1 MGKQNHLSRLN
12 SPKSWA
18 IKKKGIKWVIKPSA
32 GSHSPETSLPLGIV
46 IRDVLLLSKTTRET
60 KKILSDNHILI
71 NNIVRKDIK
80 FPVGLMDTVAIHSLN
95 NYYRVL
101 LNKKGKIILAP
112 IKKEDANLLYCK
124 IINKTIISDKKV
136 QLNLLYGK
144 NILVDKDLYKVGDT
158 LIISDKDELK
168 KHLKLEKGSGIYLI
182 NGKHVGST
190 GSLEG
195 IHRFEGSQPDKL
207 IIKLGDKKIETLKD
221 YAFVVDKPLL

>member
-32 GSHSPETSLPLGIV
+32 GSHSPETSLPLGII

-60 KKILSDNHILI
+60 KKILNDNQVLI
-71 NNIVRKDIK
+71 NNIIRKDIK
-80 FPVGLMDTVAIHSLN
+80 FPVGLMDTLAIPSLN
-95 NYYRVL
+95 NCYRIL
-101 LNKKGKIILAP
+101 LNKKGKIILVP
-112 IKKEDANLLYCK
+112 IKKEEVNLLYCK
-124 IINKTIISDKKV
+124 ITNKTLLRNKKI
-136 QLNLLYGK
+136 QLNLSYGK
-144 NILVDKDLYKVGDT
+144 NMLIDKDSYKIGDT
-158 LIISDKDELK
+158 LIVSDKNEIK
-168 KHLKLEKGSGIYLI
+168 KHLKLEKGSSIYLI
-182 NGKHVGST
+182 KGKHIGNT

-207 IIKLGDKKIETLKD
+207 IIRLGDKKIETLKD